1 MGIWGYLL
9 LGTVGLGVVLLL
21 RPNWFPWL
29 LLLGPL
35 GLLAWWTFSSD
46 SGFAPDT
53 DREEDLDDPEP
64 HYSHDPESHYSHDPE
79 PHYSHDPEPLW
90 EPYSSDDDPLS

>member
-1 MGIWGYLL
+1 MGTWGYLL
-9 LGTVGLGVVLLL
+9 LGALGLGVLVL

-35 GLLAWWTFSSD
+35 GLLAWWALSSG

-53 DREEDLDDPEP
+53 DQEEDLDDPEP
-64 HYSHDPESHYSHDPE
+64 
-79 PHYSHDPEPLW
+79 LW
-90 EPYSSDDDPLS
+90 GPYSSDDDPLS